1 MRAMSLLRLGG
12 AVTSTVLALVG
23 LTTSIQ
29 ARDGQDSVAS
39 AHSFAFT
46 SIDGHPLS
54 LGQFAGKAVLVVN
67 TASQCGFTKQYD
79 DLQALWERYRDRGLI
94 VLGVPSNDFGGQ
106 EPGSE
111 ADIKEFCEV
120 NFAVD
125 FPMTAKQQVT
135 GALAHPFYRWAA
147 AQLGPGATPKWNF
160 HKYLLAADGRLVTW
174 FSTLTRP
181 TAPSVIDAIEK
192 HLPAAAPASAA
203 VIPE

>member
-1 MRAMSLLRLGG
+1 MSLSRMG
-12 AVTSTVLALVG
+12 AAVAGTVLAMVG
-23 LTTSIQ
+23 VTAPGQ
-29 ARDGQDSVAS
+29 ARGDGLDSVPS

-46 SIDGHPLS
+46 SIEGHPLS

-67 TASQCGFTKQYD
+67 TASRCGFTQQYE

-111 ADIKEFCEV
+111 ADIKLFCEV
-120 NFAVD
+120 NFAID
-125 FPMTAKQQVT
+125 FPMTAKQPVT

-147 AQLGPGATPKWNF
+147 AQLGPLATPKWNF

-192 HLPAAAPASAA
+192 HLPAAAAASGAE
-203 VIPE
+203 IPES